1 MELRAMKNP
10 APALPVVRFGVFEF
24 DPQSGDLRKH
34 GLKIKLQPQAF
45 KLLSLLLERP
55 GEIRTRAEIQ
65 QRLWAANTFRDFERC
80 LNKSVH
86 VLREA
91 LGDTAINPRYIETAI
106 GVGYRF
112 ISISQEPR
120 RPAPGQRNRGRIDC
134 LAVLPLSSEPAGPEL
149 EFLARRIVERLIDNI
164 SRFSGT
170 RVLAYR
176 TVQHYCDAD
185 LDPRALGERLF
196 VRAVVAGEIVQRND
210 ELLLHLELIG
220 VDDGTQLLGTQ
231 FRGLSS
237 DVLASPEK
245 IADGIFRALQT
256 ILAPSTCRKRYAR
269 TNAA

>member
-1 MELRAMKNP
+1 MKD
-10 APALPVVRFGVFEF
+10 PALALRVIRFGVFEF
-24 DPQSGDLRKH
+24 NSQSGDLRKH

-55 GEIRTRAEIQ
+55 GEICTRAELQ
-65 QRLWAANTFRDFERC
+65 QRLWPTNTFRDFERC

-91 LGDTAINPRYIETAI
+91 LCDTAINPRYIETAI

-120 RPAPGQRNRGRIDC
+120 RPALGRRNRRRIDC
-134 LAVLPLSSEPAGPEL
+134 LAVLPLSSERADPEL
-149 EFLARRIVERLIDNI
+149 EFLGKRIVERLIDDI
-164 SRFSGT
+164 SRLSGT
-170 RVLAYR
+170 RVLAYH

-185 LDPRALGERLF
+185 VDPRAIGERLL
-196 VRAVVAGEIVQRND
+196 VHAVVAGEIVQRND
-210 ELLLHLELIG
+210 ELFLHLELIA
-220 VDDGTQLLGTQ
+220 VDDGSQLLGAQ

-245 IADGIFRALQT
+245 MADRIFRALQT
-256 ILAPSTCRKRYAR
+256 ILAPGTCRRRDAR
-269 TNAA
+269 TDAA